1 MRDYEIVSTDSHL
14 EVPPDSWRPFVDP
27 EFQDYA
33 PKVVKLPN
41 GGDAW
46 LMPGK
51 ENPVPLGLNFSAG
64 RGFENLKVSGLSY
77 ADGLV
82 GAGNGTQRCPRDGR
96 GRHRRR
102 DPVPGGLRAAHARH
116 RRVARR
122 GLRGDRARL
131 QRLAL
136 AGIHRGGPRP
146 AARPRHPP
154 GHEHR
159 RRDRRAAPGL
169 HHAGHPRCGAARLAE
184 RLGHA

>member
-64 RGFENLKVSGLSY
+64 RGFENLKVSGISY

-82 GAGNGTQRCPRDGR
+82 GAGDGAAARPRDGR

-122 GLRGDRARL
+122 GLRGDRAGTTTGCR
-131 QRLAL
+131 RSSPPSTAI
-136 AGIHRGGPRP
+136 GCSGSPSS
-146 AARPRHPP
+146 RPRTSTTRPTSCAGSPP
-154 GHEHR
+154 C
-159 RRDRRAAPGL
+159 RASAVS
-169 HHAGHPRCGAARLAE
+169 CCTLAE
-184 RLGHA
+184 RFGHA

>member
-27 EFQDYA
+27 EFQEYA

-64 RGFENLKVSGLSY
+64 RGFENLKVSGISY

-82 GAGNGTQRCPRDGR
+82 GAGDGAQRVREMDEDGIDAEILFPAVSGQR
-96 GRHRRR
+96 TLDTGAL
-102 DPVPGGLRAAHARH
+102 PAEAYVAIAR
-116 RRVARR
+116 V
-122 GLRGDRARL
+122 

-136 AGIHRGGPRP
+136 AGVHRGGPRS
-146 AARPRHPP
+146 AARARHPP
-154 GHEHR
+154 GHHHR
-159 RRDRRAAPGL
+159 RRDRRAAPRV